1 MATAAIPKIIVSP
14 RQLYSISVELGCD
27 PELFFSLVD
36 GGAIVGSER
45 VFPPNGVINYE
56 RLDVN
61 TGLPAPGTTVVMTG
75 PAVRDAVRP
84 LTRTAPRVFSR
95 ALRCSLLVDAAAHPA
110 TNTAT
115 TAPAIMRRYPGGAG
129 TVTSWHGPGRS

>member
-1 MATAAIPKIIVSP
+1 MLASHAGPCLST
-14 RQLYSISVELGCD
+14 G
-27 PELFFSLVD
+27 SLE
-36 GGAIVGSER
+36 IL
-45 VFPPNGVINYE
+45 VFHTLLAGNMGQF
-56 RLDVN
+56 
-61 TGLPAPGTTVVMTG
+61 GAPGTTVVMTG

-115 TAPAIMRRYPGGAG
+115 TAPAIMRRYPAGAG
-129 TVTSWHGPGRS
+129 TVTSRGQRSARMVRKASCMSAAVEKR